1 MNKYS
6 IIVFVLTLTSC
17 QFTKYD
23 KVNFDDVLEKE
34 ISNINWQE
42 VDNYPS
48 FQSCDSLYDSVDRV
62 NCFYFELHN
71 RIIDN
76 LSLHNVV
83 SNRKISDTMYVFFVI
98 NHFGKLDVLKV
109 DVNNKI
115 ETGIPNIALLVKESV
130 SQIDDVIPAY
140 KRGQP
145 VKIAL
150 EMPLLITNKD

>member
-1 MNKYS
+1 
-6 IIVFVLTLTSC
+6 
-17 QFTKYD
+17 
-23 KVNFDDVLEKE
+23 
-34 ISNINWQE
+34 
-42 VDNYPS
+42 
-48 FQSCDSLYDSVDRV
+48 
-62 NCFYFELHN
+62 
-71 RIIDN
+71 
-76 LSLHNVV
+76 
-83 SNRKISDTMYVFFVI
+83 MYVFFEI
-98 NHFGKLDVLKV
+98 NHFGKLNVLKV

>member
-6 IIVFVLTLTSC
+6 IVFFVLTLTSC
-17 QFTKYD
+17 QFFEYD
-23 KVNFDDVLEKE
+23 KVNFEDVLNKE

-62 NCFYFELHN
+62 NCFYFEFHK
-71 RIIDN
+71 RIIEN
-76 LSLHNVV
+76 LSAYNFV
-83 SNRKISDTMYVFFVI
+83 SNYKISDTMHVFFEI
-98 NHFGKLDVLKV
+98 DHYGKLNVS
-109 DVNNKI
+109 KI
-115 ETGIPNIALLVKESV
+115 DINDKIKTAIPNIALLVKESI

-150 EMPLLITNKD
+150 EMPLLITNLK